1 MKRRRNLFRV
11 DLAKVV
17 SKYIGETEKNLGR
30 MFDGAER
37 SGSVLFFDEAD
48 ALLGKRS
55 ELKDTHDRY
64 ASIANDLLRRL
75 KDFDGIVILAP
86 RRPASI
92 DQASL
97 RRPKRARRRRPK
109 R

>member
-37 SGSVLFFDEAD
+37 SGSVLFFDEAE

-55 ELKDTHDRY
+55 EVKDAHDRY
-64 ASIANDLLRRL
+64 ANIANDLLRRL
-75 KDFDGIVILAP
+75 KGFDGIVILAP
-86 RRPASI
+86 RRP
-92 DQASL
+92 
-97 RRPKRARRRRPK
+97 KRARRRRPK
-109 R
+109 TPKRRSD